1 MFRIGVDVGGTN
13 TDAVLMNGKEVV
25 DGYKSA
31 TTEEPGLGIINAV
44 SKILNKNKTNTKN
57 IESVMIGTTQFTNAF
72 VENKRLEQVA
82 VVRLGYPATVSVPPC
97 IDFSDNLRKIIG
109 ENFWIVN
116 GGYEFDGRLL
126 GDWSE
131 DEITKV
137 AVEIKNKKLKYI
149 TISCVFSPINEKQEI
164 DTANIIKKYNPDSII
179 TMSHRIGRVGF
190 VERENA
196 TIMNSSLGKLADKV
210 ISSFKDALKE
220 LQIKSPFYISQN
232 DGTLMSA
239 DIVKNYPVL
248 TFASGPTNSMRGA
261 GFLSK
266 KDNAIVVDIGGTT
279 TDFGVIKDGFPRE
292 SAIPVDIGGV
302 RTNFRMPDLIS
313 IGLGGGSIIRA
324 NDNKVSV
331 GPDSVGFKL
340 DRESLIFGGKTITTS
355 DITVA
360 SGDANFGDKSK
371 VQHLTNDLITKSQIK
386 IKNMIEE
393 GIDRVKLNKEDV
405 PVILVG
411 GGSILVN
418 GKLKGASEVLI
429 PDHSDVANAIGASLA
444 QAGGEIDKIYSYS
457 EMGREKS
464 LENAKND
471 AINRALQAGA
481 IEDTIKIIELE
492 EIPLSYLPSGSVRIH
507 AKAVGDIF

>member
-44 SKILNKNKTNTKN
+44 SKILNKNKTDTKN

-137 AVEIKNKKLKYI
+137 AIEIKNKKLKYI

-313 IGLGGGSIIRA
+313 IGLGGGSIIRD

>member
-44 SKILNKNKTNTKN
+44 SKILNKNKTDTNN

-131 DEITKV
+131 DEIIKV
-137 AVEIKNKKLKYI
+137 AIEIKNKKLKYI

-371 VQHLTNDLITKSQIK
+371 VKHLTNDLITKSQIK

>member
-44 SKILNKNKTNTKN
+44 SKILNKNKTDTKN

-137 AVEIKNKKLKYI
+137 AIEIKNKKLKYI

>member
-44 SKILNKNKTNTKN
+44 SKILNKNKTDTKN

-131 DEITKV
+131 DEIIKV

-464 LENAKND
+464 LDNAKND